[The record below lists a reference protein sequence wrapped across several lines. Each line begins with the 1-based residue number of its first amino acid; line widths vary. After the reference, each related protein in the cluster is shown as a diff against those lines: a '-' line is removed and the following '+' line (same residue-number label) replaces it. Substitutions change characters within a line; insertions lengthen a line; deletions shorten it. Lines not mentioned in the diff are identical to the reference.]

1 MACCGFPYDHEQTR
15 HQIFFIAANCLADPP
30 TEQELIGHWKTSDK
44 IDLVFTKEHTF
55 TMKSPDLPRAAA
67 GTWVL
72 HPNGKLDMIV
82 TAELNDAMQQK
93 AAPHQI
99 TKGQTFTASGRDR
112 IQASSPSE
120 STDVWTRINT
130 P

>member
-15 HQIFFIAANCLADPP
+15 HRVFFIAANCLADPP
-30 TEQELIGHWKTSDK
+30 TEQELIGHCKTSDK

-55 TMKSPDLPRAAA
+55 TMKSPDLPRGAA

-93 AAPHQI
+93 AAP
-99 TKGQTFTASGRDR
+99 APDY
-112 IQASSPSE
+112 
-120 STDVWTRINT
+120 
-130 P
+130 